1 MTTNA
6 NPEDVAI
13 SIVERILKFITVH
26 AEHRR
31 IAMRSLGRMVTISV
45 QLHKADTTRAVGFK
59 GQHINAM
66 MRVVD
71 MISRRSG
78 VPIKL
83 KLEEPVIGQPEPHLM
98 FQGRENWDQPDVKE
112 LAEDMCAA
120 ILERSFEVTIHDGDE
135 FQSVLEI
142 AVNPSERHQLVEALA
157 PILTPIFVAIGK
169 AQGRNV
175 TLDMHRAEPVA
186 AY

>member
-1 MTTNA
+1 MNTNA
-6 NPEDVAI
+6 NPEDTAY
-13 SIVERILKFITVH
+13 SIVERILNFITIH

-31 IAMRSLGRMVTISV
+31 IEMRSLGRMVTISV

-66 MRVVD
+66 MRLID

-78 VPIKL
+78 VPIRL
-83 KLEEPVIGQPEPHLM
+83 KLEEPVVGQPEPHLT

-112 LAEDMCAA
+112 LAEDICDA
-120 ILERSFEVTIHDGDE
+120 IMEKPCEVTIHDGDE
-135 FQSVLEI
+135 YQTVLEI
-142 AVNPSERHQLVEALA
+142 AVHPSERHQMIDA
-157 PILTPIFVAIGK
+157 LTPILNPVFIAIGK

-175 TLDMHRAEPVA
+175 TLDLHRAEPVA
-186 AY
+186 SY